1 MVIYMCKDNNF
12 IILFSSIK
20 KKLYKILN
28 SKLKEYN
35 LSIIETI
42 YLLIIEDSKNGISFK
57 DLTIQADCD
66 KGMTTRVIMG
76 LKMKK
81 LVSFD
86 YKVFHVT
93 NEGKELVLRIKS
105 VLRDFKDDLLNKIG
119 SDELNMF
126 YDKLNMFNNILEGEL
141 KCLN

>member
-1 MVIYMCKDNNF
+1 MCRDNNF

-42 YLLIIEDSKNGISFK
+42 YLLIIEDSENGISFK

-66 KGMTTRVIMG
+66 KGMTTKVIMG

-81 LVSFD
+81 LVSSD

-93 NEGKELVLRIKS
+93 DAGKDLALRIKS
-105 VLRDFKDDLLNKIG
+105 VLRDFKEDLLNKIG

-126 YDKLNMFNNILEGEL
+126 YDKLDMFNNILEGEL
-141 KCLN
+141 KC

>member
-57 DLTIQADCD
+57 DLTI
-66 KGMTTRVIMG
+66 R
-76 LKMKK
+76 
-81 LVSFD
+81 
-86 YKVFHVT
+86 
-93 NEGKELVLRIKS
+93 
-105 VLRDFKDDLLNKIG
+105 
-119 SDELNMF
+119 
-126 YDKLNMFNNILEGEL
+126 
-141 KCLN
+141 

>member
-20 KKLYKILN
+20 KRLYKILN
-28 SKLKEYN
+28 SKLKKYN
-35 LSIIETI
+35 LSIIETV
-42 YLLIIEDSKNGISFK
+42 YLLIIEDNENGISFK

-66 KGMTTRVIMG
+66 KGMTTKVIMG

-81 LVSFD
+81 LVSSDF
-86 YKVFHVT
+86 KVFHVT
-93 NEGKELVLRIKS
+93 DAGKELALKIKS
-105 VLRDFKDDLLNKIG
+105 ILRDFKDDLLNKIG

-141 KCLN
+141 KC